1 MKSDLMMT
9 GPSRTFDQYTSP
21 ADSHHCRS
29 EFEILLSILHCVVD
43 CLRVFWLLFDLCA
56 FVILELAEFYSM
68 RLLESVSSD

>member
-29 EFEILLSILHCVVD
+29 EFGILFSILHCVVD
-43 CLRVFWLLFDLCA
+43 CLRVFSLLFDLYA